1 MSFHFF
7 HRRISDVLKLLEQE
21 EISNEQIGSAFESL
35 KLHFLDFKKIENREE
50 QAFGR
55 LVASAGSYQGSFH
68 NALGLLDEYIK
79 NKNRL
84 GKEGEELIITNV
96 KYHLR
101 EAIKKGKEVVR
112 NAEEVV
118 RLTKR
123 EEIETI

>member
-7 HRRISDVLKLLEQE
+7 QRRISDVLELLEQE
-21 EISNEQIGSAFESL
+21 EIGDEQIGSAFESL

-50 QAFGR
+50 QAFGK
-55 LVASAGSYQGSFH
+55 LVASAGSYRDSFH
-68 NALGLLDEYIK
+68 NALGLLDTYIK

-84 GKEGEELIITNV
+84 GKEGKESIITSV

-101 EAIKKGKEVVR
+101 EAMEKGKEVVR

-123 EEIETI
+123 EEMETI